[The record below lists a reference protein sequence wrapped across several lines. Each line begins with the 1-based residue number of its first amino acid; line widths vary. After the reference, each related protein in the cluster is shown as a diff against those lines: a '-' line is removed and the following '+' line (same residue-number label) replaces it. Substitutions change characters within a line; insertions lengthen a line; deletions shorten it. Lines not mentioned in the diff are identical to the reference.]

1 MEKIGI
7 EDARTDIEKV
17 MMGLDPGLSEKDH
30 RIYLGGYIDRMFAE
44 GSIDWT
50 DRNILYLE
58 YSI

>member
-1 MEKIGI
+1 MEKLGI
-7 EDARTDIEKV
+7 EEAKDDLEKMMAGINPDLTDRERRLYI
-17 MMGLDPGLSEKDH
+17 
-30 RIYLGGYIDRMFAE
+30 GGYIDRMFAD